1 MIRSGTAT
9 SKAVA
14 GPVAGP
20 ATQPVAARETILA
33 IGAEAAAPTRLQQE
47 LQGSGYVVL
56 TAAGSQQALK
66 ALLRQPVD
74 LIIILVHSEGR
85 MAERRSPRPGSKPG
99 PKPGAKSAP
108 GAIAGKMAGKTS
120 ELREQE
126 GYALCRAIKGTPE
139 AARVPVLL
147 VVSVWA
153 EEVLVRALES
163 GADAFLFTPYQ
174 DQDLL
179 RSIRD
184 ALLNGPL
191 EEPAEVLPEI
201 EVVHQ
206 DRRHQVRA
214 GRSRMAHLNFSVLE
228 ELRQSRAALAWSQA
242 ETQELQ
248 QQVRVQQ
255 HQSHLALLVPEVV
268 EGIAHDFSN
277 LLETVSAAA
286 TVLRS
291 GPAHPEPYHNAMET
305 ALDQAGMLVNTL
317 QNCSQWEE
325 ESAKMETVDLASVVE
340 EVLEAALLPL
350 RAPNVR
356 VRTRIQGLPPVASN
370 LSLVVRCVSNLVWI
384 AVQAMPSGGM
394 LSFVG
399 YAQKNR
405 VVLEVSDT
413 GTGIAE
419 KDQEQIFSPH
429 FSTKQGHAGV
439 GLFLARRLV
448 RRAGGE
454 IAFASRPGRGSVFA
468 LSFGAAPVGDHAMQ
482 LPEHADQRGV
492 ASE

>member
-1 MIRSGTAT
+1 MIRSGTVAA
-9 SKAVA
+9 KAVTRA
-14 GPVAGP
+14 PGAAIAP
-20 ATQPVAARETILA
+20 AEPTVAARETILA
-33 IGAEAAAPTRLQQE
+33 IGADAAAPTRLQQE
-47 LQGSGYVVL
+47 LQGSGYSVL
-56 TAAGSQQALK
+56 TAAGSQRAVSTLSHQSI
-66 ALLRQPVD
+66 D
-74 LIIILVHSEGR
+74 LIIVMVHSEGR
-85 MAERRSPRPGSKPG
+85 MAERRTPRPGSHSSSKSG
-99 PKPGAKSAP
+99 SKPGATSEPGTIVSKTPGKSAE
-108 GAIAGKMAGKTS
+108 A
-120 ELREQE
+120 REQE
-126 GYALCRAIKGTPE
+126 GYALCRAIKSASQSAG
-139 AARVPVLL
+139 VPVLL
-147 VVSVWA
+147 VVSLWA

-179 RSIRD
+179 RAIRD

-191 EEPAEVLPEI
+191 DEPAEVLPEI
-201 EVVHQ
+201 DIVHQ
-206 DRRHQVRA
+206 DRRHAVKA
-214 GRSRMAHLNFSVLE
+214 GRSRMARLSFSVLE

-248 QQVRVQQ
+248 QQVRAQQ
-255 HQSHLALLVPEVV
+255 RQSHLALLVPELV

-277 LLETVSAAA
+277 LLETVGAAA

-291 GPAHPEPYHNAMET
+291 SPARPEPYHDAMET

-325 ESAKMETVDLASVVE
+325 ENAKMETIDLAAVVE
-340 EVLEAALLPL
+340 EVIEAALLPL

-356 VRTRIQGLPPVASN
+356 VRARVHGLPPIASN
-370 LSLVVRCVSNLVWI
+370 FSLVFRCVSNLVWN
-384 AVQAMPSGGM
+384 AAQAMPSGGM

-448 RRAGGE
+448 RRAGGR
-454 IAFASRPGRGSVFA
+454 FN
-468 LSFGAAPVGDHAMQ
+468 LK
-482 LPEHADQRGV
+482 
-492 ASE
+492 